1 MLFKEILDAKYKALW
16 PQFEQLYNLVIDN
29 QTHEG
34 DLLLVRL
41 NAFYN
46 IESLK
51 WDNLPYN
58 NPYMFGPNVEG
69 HAETTHY
76 SFIGY
81 YLKHNTSEKTY
92 GEYLKEV
99 EYSPE
104 RRILIDEL
112 TFSESISIQTE
123 MLIYLKIWESDIF
136 IKKFWQLVKLTN
148 KEPYDW
154 HLSVSN
160 SSRSGNLS
168 RDEIIR
174 KKIRNTLK
182 DILPGLY
189 ASLKKAYNKQLR
201 NAIAHSQYSIL
212 GRHIQIHNYIESDPY
227 SQIKVVSFNDWID
240 VFHETLAI
248 YELYHDFLDIVN
260 DNYGQIALT
269 NENMFPIRV
278 SREEPI
284 VETQYLPVYFREF
297 FKDWNWQPES

>member
-1 MLFKEILDAKYKALW
+1 MLFKEILDGKYKALW
-16 PQFEQLYNLVIDN
+16 PQFEQLYNLVINN

-81 YLKHNTSEKTY
+81 YLKHNTSDKTY
-92 GEYLKEV
+92 EEYLKDV

-136 IKKFWQLVKLTN
+136 IKKFWQLVKLAN

-174 KKIRNTLK
+174 KKIRNPLK

-189 ASLKKAYNKQLR
+189 ACLKKAYNKQLR

-227 SQIKVVSFNDWID
+227 SQLKVVAFNDWID
-240 VFHETLAI
+240 IFHETLAI

-260 DNYGQIALT
+260 DNYGQIALN